1 MEVNRVERINVGDT
15 LIALPSSGVHSNGF
29 SLVRK
34 LLLEKLGMSLE
45 DDFQGKVLKDVLLEP
60 TRIYVKEFKANKD
73 KINALAHITGGGI
86 TENLP
91 RVLPDN
97 FKAVVD
103 RSKIKV
109 LPIFEFMGQHVEL
122 EEMYRTFNMGVG
134 MILVVNPANVDS
146 ILANTD
152 GYVIGHIA
160 VGEKCVEFI

>member
-1 MEVNRVERINVGDT
+1 
-15 LIALPSSGVHSNGF
+15 
-29 SLVRK
+29 
-34 LLLEKLGMSLE
+34 MSL
-45 DDFQGKVLKDVLLEP
+45 DYDFQGKVLKDVLLEP

-97 FKAVVD
+97 LKAIVKRD
-103 RSKIKV
+103 SIKV
-109 LPIFEFMGQHVEL
+109 LPIFEFMGKHVEL

-134 MILVVNPANVDS
+134 MVLVVSPENVDA

-152 GYVIGHIA
+152 GYVIGNIA
-160 VGEKCVEFI
+160 SGSKCVEFI